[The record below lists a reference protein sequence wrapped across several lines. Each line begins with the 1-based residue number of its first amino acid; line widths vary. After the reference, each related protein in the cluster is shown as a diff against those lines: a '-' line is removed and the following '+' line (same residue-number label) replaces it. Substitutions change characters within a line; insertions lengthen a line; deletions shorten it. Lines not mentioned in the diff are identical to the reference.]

1 MPLPDGLDACLT
13 LLTKLPGET
22 GPTPMGFDANE
33 ALSKALMWAL
43 TARREI
49 LYPEGRRPKRD
60 ADVARRQPAAL
71 SAPRSDPAPAAPT
84 AEEVAAKAAKKAAKN
99 NKKNKARRTRR
110 QRKQAAKNSVEGG
123 QGIIAPPSVDSVFN
137 VDYIDW
143 TSTPRSLA
151 GPPSAEPARDRS
163 PRPVTPLLP
172 LASQPL
178 PGAQAPSSATVQA
191 VRESDD
197 DIWER
202 YTTQLEISRKRAMSQ
217 SPSPGKQ

>member
-1 MPLPDGLDACLT
+1 MPLPVGLDACLT
-13 LLTKLPGET
+13 LMTQLLGDT
-22 GPTPMGFDANE
+22 GSTMGFDANE

-123 QGIIAPPSVDSVFN
+123 QGIIAPPST
-137 VDYIDW
+137 DYIDW

-151 GPPSAEPARDRS
+151 GPLSAELARDRS
-163 PRPVTPLLP
+163 PRPVNPLLP

-191 VRESDD
+191 VQESDD
-197 DIWER
+197 GIWER
-202 YTTQLEISRKRAMSQ
+202 YTTALEISRKRAMSQ